1 MHRDR
6 FDFGPLA
13 EVEGKEMLAC
23 RPCGAEAR
31 AQAQDAL
38 LDVANKTPLS
48 GAATLGMKYSCRQD
62 FV

>member
-6 FDFGPLA
+6 FDFGLLA
-13 EVEGKEMLAC
+13 EVEGKEMLVC
-23 RPCGAEAR
+23 RPCGPE
-31 AQAQDAL
+31 AQARDAL
-38 LDVANKTPLS
+38 FDVANETPLS